1 MDIIIT
7 NMQPRYAVPVI
18 RPPIR
23 PDSSTQGKPSDHSV
37 AVAVP
42 VQRGDRGVTR
52 EYRTRT
58 FRPTPESSREMFGNL
73 LLTVSWDY
81 VYLAKT
87 SIDKVTKL
95 DEMTKEMVEICFP
108 EVTVKYNNQY
118 LLYITAQLKK
128 MARLKKKEYKKNGRS
143 EKYKRMNFEYKKN
156 LKEESAR
163 YLEKNVNL
171 IKCTNPAKAARV
183 LRTLGAEPGDVQ
195 EKGFTLSNHQEAGLS
210 VEEQRQEIL

>member
-1 MDIIIT
+1 MTLLKTYPKSGVLLAGDANKMDFSQILRAAPHFRQIVTKPTHCGGILDIIIT
-7 NMQPRYAVPVI
+7 NMQPRYSVPVI

-23 PDSSTQGKPSDHSV
+23 PDSSTQDKPSDHSV

-42 VQRGDRGVTR
+42 VQIGDRGVTR

-95 DEMTKEMVEICFP
+95 DEMTNEMVEICFP
-108 EVTVKYNNQY
+108 EVTVKYNNQD
-118 LLYITAQLKK
+118 LPYITAQLKK
-128 MARLKKKEYKKNGRS
+128 MARLKKKEFKKNGRS
-143 EKYKRMNFEYKKN
+143 ER
-156 LKEESAR
+156 
-163 YLEKNVNL
+163 
-171 IKCTNPAKAARV
+171 
-183 LRTLGAEPGDVQ
+183 
-195 EKGFTLSNHQEAGLS
+195 
-210 VEEQRQEIL
+210 